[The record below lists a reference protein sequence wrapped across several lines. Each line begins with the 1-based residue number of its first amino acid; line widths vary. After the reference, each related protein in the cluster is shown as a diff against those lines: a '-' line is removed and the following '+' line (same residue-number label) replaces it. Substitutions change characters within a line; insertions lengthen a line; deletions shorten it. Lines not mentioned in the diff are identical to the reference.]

1 MILDKVV
8 FDFLKQ
14 LAVNNS
20 KEWFHANKPLYQEAK
35 IAFEKYVQYLIGRT
49 SEIDRSVK
57 NLNAKDCVFRIFRDI
72 RFAKDKTPY
81 KNNFGAY
88 IVEGGR
94 KSVFAG
100 YYFHI
105 EPDNSF
111 IGGGIYCPQP
121 EQLLAVRKQILSN
134 SKTFK
139 SIINNSEF
147 KKVFP
152 EIYGEK
158 LKSAPRGFDKNF
170 DDIELLR
177 YKSYTFVKNTSDK
190 DISSK
195 NLSDNI
201 IKVFGTL
208 KPVNDYL
215 NKAIRI

>member
-1 MILDKVV
+1 VILDKVV

>member
-1 MILDKVV
+1 
-8 FDFLKQ
+8 
-14 LAVNNS
+14 
-20 KEWFHANKPLYQEAK
+20 
-35 IAFEKYVQYLIGRT
+35 
-49 SEIDRSVK
+49 
-57 NLNAKDCVFRIFRDI
+57 
-72 RFAKDKTPY
+72 
-81 KNNFGAY
+81 
-88 IVEGGR
+88 
-94 KSVFAG
+94 VFAG